1 MDINMTMQETAAT
14 EGPMMPMEQAQDF
27 LRDYINK
34 SGKTQSAVATEMG
47 ISSGALSSFL
57 AGSYKTPHTIIFRVR
72 SLMDVVEKKSVSLSD
87 PAFVE
92 TSVSK
97 KVENAIKYSHIR
109 GKISVVYGDAGIGKT
124 QAFRHYLQQTPLAIG
139 VTISPTYASITGVN
153 ELLAE
158 QLGVR
163 ERVSRK
169 ITAEIISK
177 LRDSGRVILIDEA
190 QHLTVRALNHIRCLA
205 DEAGIGICLIG
216 NEEVYSKL
224 KGSGKA
230 DFAQL
235 FSRIGMRAPVSVNNI
250 TRDDVSR
257 VFADAGLEEQALD
270 ILYQICR
277 TNYGL
282 RGAVNVFVNTAAVF
296 DQQVSAA
303 ALARMMKEMNIGR

>member
-1 MDINMTMQETAAT
+1 MENAVREAVGAAEQEITI
-14 EGPMMPMEQAQDF
+14 EQAIEF
-27 LRDYINK
+27 VKEYIAK
-34 SGKTQSAVATEMG
+34 TGKTQAAVAQELG
-47 ISSGALSSFL
+47 ISSGALSSFIS
-57 AGSYKTPHTIIFRVR
+57 GSYKTPHTIVPKVR
-72 SLMDVVEKKSVSLSD
+72 NLMEISEKKKISLTD
-87 PAFVE
+87 PPFVE

-97 KVENAIKYSHIR
+97 VVKNAIKYSHIR

-124 QAFRHYLQQTPLAIG
+124 QAFRSYLRENGLAIG
-139 VTISPTYASITGVN
+139 ITIAPTYASITGVN

-163 ERVSRK
+163 ERVARK
-169 ITAEIISK
+169 ITNEIISR
-177 LRDSGRVILIDEA
+177 LRGSGRVIVIDEA

-205 DEAGIGICLIG
+205 DEAEVGVCLIG

-235 FSRIGMRAPVSVNNI
+235 FSRIGMREPVSIHNI
-250 TRDDVSR
+250 TKEDVKR
-257 VFADAGLEEQALD
+257 VFQDGDVGEEAVN
-270 ILYQICR
+270 ILYQICQ

-296 DQQVSAA
+296 NGEVTAGNIA
-303 ALARMMKEMNIGR
+303 KMMREMNIGR

>member
-1 MDINMTMQETAAT
+1 MGNTVNETMQMAEQDITI
-14 EGPMMPMEQAQDF
+14 EQAIEF
-27 LRDYINK
+27 VKEYIAK
-34 SGKTQSAVATEMG
+34 TGKTQAAVAQELG
-47 ISSGALSSFL
+47 ISSGALSSFIS
-57 AGSYKTPHTIIFRVR
+57 GSYKTPHTIVPKVR
-72 SLMDVVEKKSVSLSD
+72 NLMEISEKKKISLSD
-87 PAFVE
+87 PPFVE

-97 KVENAIKYSHIR
+97 MVKNAIKYSHIR

-124 QAFRHYLQQTPLAIG
+124 QAFRSYLRENNLAIG
-139 VTISPTYASITGVN
+139 ITISPTYASITGVN

-163 ERVSRK
+163 ERVARK
-169 ITAEIISK
+169 ITNEIVSR
-177 LRDSGRVILIDEA
+177 LRGSGRVIIIDEA

-205 DEAGIGICLIG
+205 DEAEIGVCLIG

-235 FSRIGMRAPVSVNNI
+235 FSRIGMREPVSIHNI
-250 TRDDVSR
+250 TKDDVKR
-257 VFADAGLEEQALD
+257 VFQDAELADEAVN
-270 ILYQICR
+270 ILYQICQ

-296 DQQVSAA
+296 NTEVTAGNIA
-303 ALARMMKEMNIGR
+303 KMMREMNIGR